1 MIIEEY
7 IGKEI
12 DSLDRSIVATPK
24 TREDLDAFARANR
37 GSMDVVL
44 TQMAV
49 QYGYILAMQ
58 NVSDELRTIHKQNTS
73 DKR

>member
-12 DSLDRSIVATPK
+12 DSLDRSIVATPE
-24 TREDLDAFARANR
+24 TRESLDAFSEANQ
-37 GSMDVVL
+37 GSMDYLL

-49 QYGYILAMQ
+49 QYGYKLALE
-58 NVSDELRTIHKQNTS
+58 NVSDELQTQHEQ
-73 DKR
+73 

>member
-1 MIIEEY
+1 MIIEEF

-12 DSLDRSIVATPK
+12 DSLDRSIVATPE
-24 TREDLDAFARANR
+24 TRKNLDAFAKANQ

-49 QYGYILAMQ
+49 QYGYKLALQ
-58 NVSDELRTIHKQNTS
+58 NVSDELKQITN
-73 DKR
+73 

>member
-12 DSLDRSIVATPK
+12 DSLDRSIVATPE
-24 TREDLDAFARANR
+24 TRENLDTFARANQ
-37 GSMDVVL
+37 GSMDMVL

-49 QYGYILAMQ
+49 QYGYKLALE
-58 NVSDELRTIHKQNTS
+58 NVSDELQTQHEQ
-73 DKR
+73 

>member
-12 DSLDRSIVATPK
+12 DSLDRSIVATPE
-24 TREDLDAFARANR
+24 TRENLDSFARANQ
-37 GSMDVVL
+37 GSMDMVL

-49 QYGYILAMQ
+49 QYGYKLALE
-58 NVSDELRTIHKQNTS
+58 NVSDELQTQHEQ
-73 DKR
+73 